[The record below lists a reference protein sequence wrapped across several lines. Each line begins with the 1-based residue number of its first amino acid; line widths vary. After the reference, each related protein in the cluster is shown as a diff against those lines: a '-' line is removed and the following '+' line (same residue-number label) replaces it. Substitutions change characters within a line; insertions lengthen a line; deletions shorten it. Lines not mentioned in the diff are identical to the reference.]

1 MIIVPSGSSP
11 VLILSLIDE
20 VTVGNNP
27 VTGQTATV
35 AIRRLSDGKWF
46 DFVDVTWDTIAT
58 YALLDASNKQALT
71 DNGDGT
77 YGYAWNQA
85 TADASDE
92 ADYEMTFAVPS
103 GTYQGMAHD
112 TYSFRTK
119 WAVAGDNMGTVTGV
133 SGNVTGSVGSVTGA
147 VGSVTSPVT
156 VGTNN
161 DKTNYA
167 LTSAYDAAKT
177 AASAASLATVNGNVD
192 AIKLKTDRIPASPAA
207 VGSAMTLANDAVNSA
222 SVADTAVTAIQ
233 AGLATSSQ
241 VAALNNLS
249 SAQAQAAATAA
260 LNAYDPPTK
269 TELDNGLAG
278 LNDLSSAEAQ
288 AAATAALAAYDAA
301 TGADVPSASTVA
313 TAVWANDTRTLSS
326 FGTLAADVASAVWS
340 ATTRTLSSF
349 GTLAADVW
357 ASATRSLTD
366 KANFT
371 LSSDY
376 DAAKTAASATNLA
389 TVDTVVDAIKAK
401 TDNLP
406 ASPAATGA
414 AMSLTSAERTALIT
428 ALLGTSITFPD
439 GNTKT
444 LETIVEE
451 VWAGTAGD
459 YELDGTNWQIKWVD
473 GTNAYVFELD
483 SATAPTMRTR
493 I

>member
-177 AASAASLATVNGNVD
+177 AASA
-192 AIKLKTDRIPASPAA
+192 
-207 VGSAMTLANDAVNSA
+207 
-222 SVADTAVTAIQ
+222 
-233 AGLATSSQ
+233 
-241 VAALNNLS
+241 
-249 SAQAQAAATAA
+249 
-260 LNAYDPPTK
+260 
-269 TELDNGLAG
+269 
-278 LNDLSSAEAQ
+278 
-288 AAATAALAAYDAA
+288 
-301 TGADVPSASTVA
+301 STVA

-459 YELDGTNWQIKWVD
+459 YELAGTNWQIKWVD
-473 GTNAYVFELD
+473 GTPAYVFELD

>member
-260 LNAYDPPTK
+260 L
-269 TELDNGLAG
+269 
-278 LNDLSSAEAQ
+278 
-288 AAATAALAAYDAA
+288 AAYDAA

-459 YELDGTNWQIKWVD
+459 YELAGTNWQIKWVD